1 MHFGLRRLC
10 WEQSE
15 TTMTFR
21 QALGLGRPLLLDGA
35 MGTML
40 QASGMPAGATPE
52 EFCMANP
59 DTLRGI
65 HKAYLDAGVDLLTS
79 CTFGGN
85 IYKLPKSL
93 DVFSFNRRMV
103 EIAKEAA
110 AQAGRPV
117 FVAGNV
123 GPTGHFA
130 KPLGPVEPRDLIA
143 AFANQIRGLVAGGA
157 DLIFIETQFD
167 LAEARA
173 AVAAARQECDLP
185 VMVSMTFEQGVSL
198 TGSTP
203 AIFAETM
210 QNMGVDVVGTNCSL
224 GPDQMLPVV
233 QELLGVCECPVMA
246 EPNAGLPELRGNETV
261 FPLGPED
268 FAQKTAPFA
277 HLGARILGGCC
288 GTTPAHLA
296 ALAQALRGMDSVT
309 PPPVSRKGIC
319 LTNRSQMVRIAV
331 GQPLTIIGERIN
343 PTGKKALTQELQA
356 GAFDVAMQ
364 LADAQVDAGA
374 TVLDVNVGAPLVDET
389 QLLPE
394 LVQRLVGRLPLPLSI
409 DSSNAIAI
417 ANALPYCPGSFLVN
431 SISGEAGRMEALGPL
446 CRDFGAPFI
455 LLPLQG
461 AHLPE
466 KAAERISTVESLIEK
481 AEGMGISRRLMM
493 VDILALAVSSSADS
507 ALQCLE
513 MTRWCAAN
521 GLPTTLGLSNLS
533 FGLPARELLNSTF
546 LSLAAGAGLTSCI
559 ANPSAQRLREA
570 ADALKVL
577 CNHDAHASSFI
588 ASYSGWKSG
597 EGSVQVRQGGG
608 AAAKTLAEA
617 VLNGDKENVLP
628 LLTTELDAGADPF
641 TLVQETLIPA
651 ITEVGARYERREYFL
666 PQLIRAAET
675 MQTAFAHLKPLL
687 EAGRG
692 PETRPV
698 VVMATV
704 EGDIHDIGKN
714 IVSLLLGNHGFDVVD
729 AGKDVPAEAIVACA
743 LKHNARIIGL
753 SALMTTTMV
762 RMEDTIK
769 IVRERALPIKVL
781 VGGAAVTQAFA
792 DAIGADAY
800 CADAVGAVKAA
811 KQFV

>member
-1 MHFGLRRLC
+1 MLFCQRQVC
-10 WEQSE
+10 WDHSE
-15 TTMTFR
+15 TKMTFR

-52 EFCMANP
+52 EFCMENP

-103 EIAKEAA
+103 EIAKQAA

-143 AFANQIRGLVAGGA
+143 AFALQIRGLVAGGA

-203 AIFAETM
+203 TIFAETM

-233 QELLGVCECPVMA
+233 QELLNACECPVMA
-246 EPNAGLPELRGNETV
+246 EPNAGLPELRDNVTV

-277 HLGARILGGCC
+277 HMGARVLGGCC

-296 ALAQALRGMDSVT
+296 ALAQAVRGVENITPPSVT
-309 PPPVSRKGIC
+309 RRGIC

-331 GQPLTIIGERIN
+331 GEPLTIIGERIN

-356 GAFDVAMQ
+356 GLFDVAMQ

-374 TVLDVNVGAPLVDET
+374 TILDVNVGAPLVDET

-394 LVQRLVGRLPLPLSI
+394 LVQRLVGRLSMPLSI
-409 DSSNAIAI
+409 DSSNATAI

-431 SISGEAGRMEALGPL
+431 SISGETGRMEQLGPL

-466 KAAERISTVESLIEK
+466 KTAERISTVESLIEK
-481 AEGMGISRRLMM
+481 AEAMGISRRLMM

-513 MTRWCAAN
+513 MTHWCAAN

-533 FGLPARELLNSTF
+533 FGLPARELLNATF

-588 ASYSGWKSG
+588 ASYSGWKPG

-628 LLTTELDAGADPF
+628 LLEAELEKGADPF
-641 TLVQETLIPA
+641 ALVQEKLIPA

-687 EAGRG
+687 EASRG
-692 PETRPV
+692 AEERPV

-769 IVRERALPIKVL
+769 IVRERDLPIKVL

>member
-1 MHFGLRRLC
+1 
-10 WEQSE
+10 
-15 TTMTFR
+15 
-21 QALGLGRPLLLDGA
+21 

-167 LAEARA
+167 LAEVRA

-417 ANALPYCPGSFLVN
+417 ATALPYCPGSFLVN

-588 ASYSGWKSG
+588 ASYSGWKPG

-666 PQLIRAAET
+666 PQLIRSAET

>member
-1 MHFGLRRLC
+1 
-10 WEQSE
+10 
-15 TTMTFR
+15 
-21 QALGLGRPLLLDGA
+21 

-431 SISGEAGRMEALGPL
+431 SISGEAGRMEVLGPL

-588 ASYSGWKSG
+588 ASYSGWKPG

>member
-1 MHFGLRRLC
+1 
-10 WEQSE
+10 
-15 TTMTFR
+15 
-21 QALGLGRPLLLDGA
+21 

-59 DTLRGI
+59 DTLRSI

-210 QNMGVDVVGTNCSL
+210 QNMGVEVVGTNCSL

-288 GTTPAHLA
+288 GTTPTHLA

-319 LTNRSQMVRIAV
+319 LTNRS
-331 GQPLTIIGERIN
+331 
-343 PTGKKALTQELQA
+343 
-356 GAFDVAMQ
+356 
-364 LADAQVDAGA
+364 
-374 TVLDVNVGAPLVDET
+374 
-389 QLLPE
+389 
-394 LVQRLVGRLPLPLSI
+394 
-409 DSSNAIAI
+409 
-417 ANALPYCPGSFLVN
+417 
-431 SISGEAGRMEALGPL
+431 
-446 CRDFGAPFI
+446 
-455 LLPLQG
+455 
-461 AHLPE
+461 
-466 KAAERISTVESLIEK
+466 
-481 AEGMGISRRLMM
+481 
-493 VDILALAVSSSADS
+493 
-507 ALQCLE
+507 
-513 MTRWCAAN
+513 
-521 GLPTTLGLSNLS
+521 
-533 FGLPARELLNSTF
+533 
-546 LSLAAGAGLTSCI
+546 
-559 ANPSAQRLREA
+559 
-570 ADALKVL
+570 
-577 CNHDAHASSFI
+577 
-588 ASYSGWKSG
+588 
-597 EGSVQVRQGGG
+597 
-608 AAAKTLAEA
+608 
-617 VLNGDKENVLP
+617 
-628 LLTTELDAGADPF
+628 
-641 TLVQETLIPA
+641 
-651 ITEVGARYERREYFL
+651 
-666 PQLIRAAET
+666 
-675 MQTAFAHLKPLL
+675 
-687 EAGRG
+687 
-692 PETRPV
+692 
-698 VVMATV
+698 
-704 EGDIHDIGKN
+704 
-714 IVSLLLGNHGFDVVD
+714 
-729 AGKDVPAEAIVACA
+729 
-743 LKHNARIIGL
+743 
-753 SALMTTTMV
+753 
-762 RMEDTIK
+762 
-769 IVRERALPIKVL
+769 
-781 VGGAAVTQAFA
+781 
-792 DAIGADAY
+792 
-800 CADAVGAVKAA
+800 
-811 KQFV
+811 